1 MCPLRADAQFR
12 SMKIAG
18 LGFRSQ
24 ASVASLR
31 SALQAAGGNTGLTAL
46 ATADDKASAPA
57 LLQLAA
63 ELGLPVIAVPLI
75 DLQRQAATASPH
87 VPARY
92 GGRSLAEAAALAAAG
107 PGARLLA
114 ARAVSADSLATAAIA
129 ENTAL

>member
-1 MCPLRADAQFR
+1 
-12 SMKIAG
+12 MKVAG
-18 LGFRSQ
+18 LGFRAQ
-24 ASVASLR
+24 AGVASLR

-46 ATADDKASAPA
+46 ATADDKARAPA

-63 ELGLPVIAVPLI
+63 ELGLPVVAVPLAT
-75 DLQRQAATASPH
+75 LQQQTATTSPH

-92 GGRSLAEAAALAAAG
+92 GGHSLAEAAALAAAG

-114 ARAVSADSLATAAIA
+114 ARAMSADSLATAAIA